1 MIEYR
6 KARQK
11 MGEGGDSTEG
21 ELCVIESTEELYEG
35 YFEMLIDLYREEL
48 EHWINQNEII
58 NLDLKVR

>member
-1 MIEYR
+1 
-6 KARQK
+6 

-48 EHWINQNEII
+48 EHWIKQNEII

>member
-6 KARQK
+6 RSRQK
-11 MGEGGDSTEG
+11 MNEGVESAGG
-21 ELCVIESTEELYEG
+21 ELAVIECTEELYHR